1 MISLLKI
8 FLFNFNWNDSLY
20 SVRKSL
26 PELVHI
32 IIEEV
37 KSSEDY
43 IRTRMQSYNSIESI
57 INKAMRDESGP
68 LSTKDLTS
76 ILANRQIVETD
87 FMTTILVVVPINE
100 EKIFMANYEFFTK
113 GVVPKSAEKIN
124 EDEKFILYSVVSLKN
139 NAKSQY
145 VEDFK
150 TQARKFKFTERKNE
164 SNLFDKKKINELE
177 EKLQGRKKK
186 Y

>member
-1 MISLLKI
+1 
-8 FLFNFNWNDSLY
+8 
-20 SVRKSL
+20 
-26 PELVHI
+26 
-32 IIEEV
+32 
-37 KSSEDY
+37 
-43 IRTRMQSYNSIESI
+43 MQSYNSIESI

-150 TQARKFKFTERKNE
+150 TQARKFKFTV
-164 SNLFDKKKINELE
+164 
-177 EKLQGRKKK
+177 RKK
-186 Y
+186 